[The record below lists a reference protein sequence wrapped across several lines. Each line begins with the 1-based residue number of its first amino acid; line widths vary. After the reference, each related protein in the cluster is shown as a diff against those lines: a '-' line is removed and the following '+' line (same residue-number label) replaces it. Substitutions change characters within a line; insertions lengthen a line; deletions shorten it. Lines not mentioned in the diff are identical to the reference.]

1 MITGRSLRQTVT
13 ITGLIDTFLVHIELS
28 INGSVLFNGVVARVG
43 NTDPMVGELFF
54 DSTV

>member
-13 ITGLIDTFLVHIELS
+13 ITGLIDTFLVHIKLS
-28 INGSVLFNGVVARVG
+28 INGSVLFNGVG

-54 DSTV
+54 DSIV

>member
-13 ITGLIDTFLVHIELS
+13 ITGLIDTFLVHIKLS